1 MDDLVVTSD
10 SRDGPQRLPVIV
22 IVNDQVLPRSCIVN
36 ILKRELAGFEIA
48 EMATTGDL
56 NGLSGRDVRLI
67 AFNTGDAEIADPSVE
82 DRLSLIEEI
91 CPNAHVALLSNR
103 DDEATATAVMQRGI
117 RGFFPSSIPVEVAV
131 AGLRLILAGGVY
143 RPLPIIKQNGTTSL
157 VSIPTCG
164 DPAELSAVRARND
177 LAKLVP
183 ELVLTDLT
191 PREQHVLTALKL
203 GLPNK
208 LIAVRLNLSE
218 NTVKMHIQHIMRKC
232 HARNRTEAVLRW
244 SGRSSGHLPS

>member
-191 PREQHVLTALKL
+191 PREQHVLAALKL

-232 HARNRTEAVLRW
+232 RAHNRTEAVLRCV
-244 SGRSSGHLPS
+244 HLPS